1 MRNRILKYGLVAGL
15 IAGGMLSV
23 TTLMWHD
30 STPPAWGMALGYTTM
45 LVAFST
51 IFVAIKRQREDQGG
65 VIRFW
70 PALATGIGVSLVAS
84 VIYVLCWEAALAIT
98 HADFIGVYTEQMIA
112 EKRASG
118 VSAQEIAKFSAEMAQ
133 MRTDYQNPLYRMP
146 LTFAEIFPV
155 GLLVSLI
162 AAGLLR
168 NPRFLPMRPATEL

>member
-1 MRNRILKYGLVAGL
+1 MRNRILTFGLVAGL
-15 IAGGMLSV
+15 IAGGMLSF

-30 STPPAWGMALGYTTM
+30 TTPPAWGMALGYTTM
-45 LVAFST
+45 LIAFST
-51 IFVAIKRQREDQGG
+51 IFVAIKRQRDEQGG

-70 PALATGIGVSLVAS
+70 PAFGTGIGITIVAS
-84 VIYVLCWEAALAIT
+84 IIYVLAWEAALAIT

-118 VSAQEIAKFSAEMAQ
+118 ASAAEIASFAKEMAQ
-133 MRTDYQNPLYRMP
+133 MRTDYQDPLYRMP

-168 NPRFLPMRPATEL
+168 NPRFLPLRPAAN